1 MGSRR
6 SSARAKNLEGTV
18 RGTTAER
25 AQGREEEEGEDSDVV
40 EIVLMQCQFCA
51 VRLEQEGLMRHMAF
65 VLFKARWVASIAVCC
80 GSGMFFSRIPNQ
92 KFFHPGTIFPA
103 RTQIHMREFKRFNKK
118 KLFLSSRET

>member
-18 RGTTAER
+18 RGTTVER

-65 VLFKARWVASIAVCC
+65 VHFKARWVLQCC
-80 GSGMFFSRIPNQ
+80 S
-92 KFFHPGTIFPA
+92 
-103 RTQIHMREFKRFNKK
+103 FKNINS
-118 KLFLSSRET
+118 L

>member
-18 RGTTAER
+18 RVTTAER
-25 AQGREEEEGEDSDVV
+25 AQGREEEEEGDDSDVV

-65 VLFKARWVASIAVCC
+65 VHFKARWASSIAVLQ
-80 GSGMFFSRIPNQ
+80 F
-92 KFFHPGTIFPA
+92 
-103 RTQIHMREFKRFNKK
+103 
-118 KLFLSSRET
+118 